1 MKIPPIS
8 PRATIL
14 ALLLVVLALVFP
26 TNKNTIPRHRSPCT
40 VHRFPLAK
48 SVSCPAW

>member
-14 ALLLVVLALVFP
+14 ALLLVVLTLVISENP
-26 TNKNTIPRHRSPCT
+26 
-40 VHRFPLAK
+40 AK
-48 SVSCPAW
+48 RQDTL